1 MSACVEVVESGIAV
15 TLQDRGRTGYRR
27 IGVPVSGALDPIL
40 MAAANALLG
49 NDAAA
54 TVLEICLSGPALKA
68 VSGTLRVALAGD
80 LGAQVLSSNG
90 RLLKVQPWETATLFP
105 GDVIRIGSVGRGVAY
120 VGLSGGVQ
128 VPSQL
133 GSCSTYLR
141 AGIGGYQGRALRV
154 GDRLPCAPLSGDP
167 WLEFR
172 GAGGIAHEAGPIRVI
187 PGPQDEYFTP
197 AALVDFFTTPY
208 RVSRDMD
215 RMGMR
220 LEGRALAHNE
230 KGAEIVSDGVTPGS
244 IQVPPNG
251 LPIVLMADCQTS
263 GGYPK
268 VATVIR
274 ADLPRLAH
282 VRPGDEIRFA
292 AVDHATA
299 QSALRLQAAA
309 LQRWIGEIESFRP
322 PGVIDEV
329 ALYGGNLVS
338 GAIRGDESALYEF
351 SSDRCCA
358 PGDMSC
364 PTKSI

>member
-15 TLQDRGRTGYRR
+15 TLQDLGRTGYRN
-27 IGVPVSGALDPIL
+27 IGVPVSGALDPIM

-49 NDAAA
+49 NDTAA
-54 TVLEICLSGPALKA
+54 TVLEVCLSGPALKA
-68 VSGTLRVALAGD
+68 VSGTLRVALTGE
-80 LGAQVLSSNG
+80 LTGQILSANG
-90 RLLKVQPWETATLFP
+90 RLLKVGAWETATLFP
-105 GDVIRIGSVGRGVAY
+105 GDLIRIGSVSRGVAY
-120 VGLSGGVQ
+120 VGLSGGIQ
-128 VPSQL
+128 LAGQL

-141 AGIGGYQGRALRV
+141 AAIGGYQGRALRV
-154 GDRLPCAPLSGDP
+154 GDRLQCHPLSGDP

-172 GAGGIAHEAGPIRVI
+172 GSGVPAAQSGPIRVI
-187 PGPQDEYFTP
+187 PGPQDEYFTA
-197 AALVDFFTTPY
+197 AALADFFGTPY
-208 RVSRDMD
+208 RVSRDAD

-251 LPIVLMADCQTS
+251 QPIVLMADCQTS

-282 VRPGDEIRFA
+282 LRPGDEVCFA
-292 AVDHATA
+292 AVDHAVA
-299 QSALRLQAAA
+299 QLALRQQLAA
-309 LQRWIGEIESFRP
+309 LQAWREAIESFRP
-322 PGVIDEV
+322 PGVIDEA

-338 GAIRGDESALYEF
+338 GAIRGDEAALHESVSMQGF
-351 SSDRCCA
+351 EKGARHV
-358 PGDMSC
+358 
-364 PTKSI
+364 